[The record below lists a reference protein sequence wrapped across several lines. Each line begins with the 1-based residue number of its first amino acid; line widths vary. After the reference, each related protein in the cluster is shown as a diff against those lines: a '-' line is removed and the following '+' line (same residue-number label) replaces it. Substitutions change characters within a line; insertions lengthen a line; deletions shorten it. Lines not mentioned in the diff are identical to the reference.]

1 MSITNNI
8 IEIKDSNCDRWFVQ
22 YCVLYLQGGVWQGV
36 VDDIV
41 EAYLWFDG
49 DTVTKAIDKRS
60 IDLRRL
66 HQ

>member
-49 DTVTKAIDKRS
+49 DTVTKAID
-60 IDLRRL
+60 
-66 HQ
+66 